1 MSTASK
7 DRSRA
12 SRPSAAPWVGLGVLL
27 VAAASCLWIFRTPE
41 PRVREVPIAAI
52 AAIAAPEPTIV
63 ASPSPPPHR
72 ERASDGIPIMAAG
85 PDDHSADEPRHP
97 HPVTPTHERNFRQI
111 NMVAVMDGAMDV
123 GDVEELRRVNR
134 KYRDEYPEN
143 TLLQDGYDLIADC
156 LERRTAATQASAE
169 RYWNSAIAS
178 NLRRYVRRHCLD

>member
-1 MSTASK
+1 MSTPS
-7 DRSRA
+7 DERVRA
-12 SRPSAAPWVGLGVLL
+12 SRPSAAPWVGLSVLL
-27 VAAASCLWIFRTPE
+27 ATIASCWWIMRDSEPHRAEVPTAVIAASEPQVTATP
-41 PRVREVPIAAI
+41 
-52 AAIAAPEPTIV
+52 AP
-63 ASPSPPPHR
+63 SPS

-85 PDDHSADEPRHP
+85 ATDHSADEPRHP
-97 HPVTPTHERNFRQI
+97 HPITPTHARNFRQI
-111 NMVAVMDGAMDV
+111 SMVAVMDGAMDV

-156 LERRTAATQASAE
+156 LERRTAATQATAE